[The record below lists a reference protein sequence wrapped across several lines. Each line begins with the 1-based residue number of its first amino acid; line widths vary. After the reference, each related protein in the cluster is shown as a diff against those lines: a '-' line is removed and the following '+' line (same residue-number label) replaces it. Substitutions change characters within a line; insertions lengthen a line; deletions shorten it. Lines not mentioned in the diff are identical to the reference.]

1 MGKMEDRAEEQA
13 RAVIEKFDDEHK
25 RASKLERDNLKL
37 RQKIDA
43 LMKNNQQMAKVLRIL
58 DNKMDEKK
66 IIPRKNMLYSYQD
79 GMMIKKEHI
88 NRKRLELKR
97 KSADL
102 DEINKQLNELLAI
115 MKSRNINISPD
126 DNNNIDK

>member
-126 DNNNIDK
+126 DNNNIE